1 MDRPNISY
9 VSEAPVYFR
18 GEPIVPNE
26 AVNSGGQSLFEST
39 PALPEGLELDNA
51 TGLISGTPVAPASD
65 GWYDISAS
73 NTGGTHTARL
83 QLAVLERIPNISAG
97 FATKM
102 VRSGGPGP
110 RPIGHVLPRCATHAS
125 APTPQQLQLEEL
137 ASADADNGTGV
148 FEPLVAS
155 ANLRYTVWSSEPP
168 LPTGLYVDANGT
180 LRGKVGRIDGGVPG
194 ACMLNQSHVVMART
208 AGGNSTT
215 AVHIGVVRAAPA
227 LRSPAAPLRP
237 LSGVPLPPTYLPN
250 DGGGGLYAVR
260 VVQPSA
266 TEYDALPAGLR
277 LDPTSGQLLGT
288 PTAARASLQY
298 EMACRNVV
306 GSSTAQFAVRARG
319 AAPPRRL
326 GDGRAAAARGA
337 PLCRAHQRHE
347 RRAPARL
354 APRRARRVP
363 PRLVLELAAL
373 SNASQASPPPPPL
386 APPLANASASVPS
399 RLRARRRARQLSS
412 SSAAAHD
419 DQLMDADI
427 YLLLQSDDALGRDGD
442 ARELATRLSYFATNR
457 SSVLFSA
464 DAGAPAWLGYL
475 ESQGGVRDVASDGAV
490 AESGGDVPP
499 RFTSNYS
506 VPDAAYT
513 ANVVIDPPNTVESSG
528 TAPTFSIWPNITE
541 LIGLDFD
548 EATGA
553 ISGAP
558 RQNTSC
564 GDLLNQQMCPDQ
576 HHAFTVTVANFASP
590 FEAARGVQ
598 PDQVTVSITVRP
610 QYPEPPMPPRAP
622 PSMPSPP
629 SPPPPSE
636 PPASPPPSPPPPV
649 PPPSPPPP
657 SPPPPCPPPASPPP
671 PPPSVPPPSAPPSPP
686 PPSGPPQTPPSVP
699 PAPPP
704 AAPPPSVP
712 PSPPPPPLPPPPP
725 PFPPPRIEPAH
736 TQLVCPGVDATVPET
751 VGSEVRC
758 FLFTRD
764 AEGQLAVGAEPT
776 DFTLDD
782 DACTLLDQVN
792 AVEGSLSNFSFTCE
806 VRALGAASVV
816 ATFADRLL
824 GTETTLYFNLT
835 TMPRLNCAPSLVVAN
850 ERVECSFGGVEFDSD
865 YEVLVAPSSGGSA
878 LNWVAADAMDA
889 AWAFA
894 KVQYEGTTRFT
905 LACRCSAR
913 APFASSGVT
922 RRSAAGDPSGAR
934 ASRPR

>member
-1 MDRPNISY
+1 
-9 VSEAPVYFR
+9 
-18 GEPIVPNE
+18 
-26 AVNSGGQSLFEST
+26 
-39 PALPEGLELDNA
+39 
-51 TGLISGTPVAPASD
+51 
-65 GWYDISAS
+65 
-73 NTGGTHTARL
+73 
-83 QLAVLERIPNISAG
+83 
-97 FATKM
+97 
-102 VRSGGPGP
+102 
-110 RPIGHVLPRCATHAS
+110 
-125 APTPQQLQLEEL
+125 
-137 ASADADNGTGV
+137 
-148 FEPLVAS
+148 
-155 ANLRYTVWSSEPP
+155 
-168 LPTGLYVDANGT
+168 
-180 LRGKVGRIDGGVPG
+180 
-194 ACMLNQSHVVMART
+194 
-208 AGGNSTT
+208 
-215 AVHIGVVRAAPA
+215 
-227 LRSPAAPLRP
+227 
-237 LSGVPLPPTYLPN
+237 
-250 DGGGGLYAVR
+250 
-260 VVQPSA
+260 
-266 TEYDALPAGLR
+266 
-277 LDPTSGQLLGT
+277 
-288 PTAARASLQY
+288 
-298 EMACRNVV
+298 
-306 GSSTAQFAVRARG
+306 
-319 AAPPRRL
+319 
-326 GDGRAAAARGA
+326 
-337 PLCRAHQRHE
+337 
-347 RRAPARL
+347 
-354 APRRARRVP
+354 
-363 PRLVLELAAL
+363 
-373 SNASQASPPPPPL
+373 
-386 APPLANASASVPS
+386 
-399 RLRARRRARQLSS
+399 
-412 SSAAAHD
+412 
-419 DQLMDADI
+419 MDADI
-427 YLLLQSDDALGRDGD
+427 YLLLQSDEALGRDGD
-442 ARELATRLSYFATNR
+442 ARELATRLSYLATNR

-558 RQNTSC
+558 RQNASC

-576 HHAFTVTVANFASP
+576 HHAFTVTVTNFASP

-824 GTETTLYFNLT
+824 GTETTLYSNLT

-905 LACRCSAR
+905 LAWSVLSESSVRVQWSDSAICRWRPEWCAGEPPALLEEHAIDQYNTDAR
-913 APFASSGVT
+913 WDQISVVCAQGYVRRAEAGSDVCTPCAPGTFADELDSVNCTACPADTYQTG
-922 RRSAAGDPSGAR
+922 SAAAACEPCPAGVSYTNGSVGATR
-934 ASRPR
+934 CLASPGYFYLGRNDGGGEGLGKGEGLGEGGGGGGGGVADVQQYLQCSPAESCVGNNRCAPG